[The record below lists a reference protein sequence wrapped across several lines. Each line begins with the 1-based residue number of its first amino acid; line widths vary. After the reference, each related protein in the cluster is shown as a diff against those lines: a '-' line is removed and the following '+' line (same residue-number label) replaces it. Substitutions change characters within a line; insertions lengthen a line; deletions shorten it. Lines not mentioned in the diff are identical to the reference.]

1 MEKLR
6 IQNFAGIKA
15 LDFEF
20 KSINILIGPQGS
32 GKSVTVKLH
41 YFFKSFFHGLA
52 LSIMAERSGQE
63 LDNQQKENFIRFFPK
78 DTWPDG
84 NFKITYS
91 LNDFQISL
99 ERVNSQIKFDYSE
112 NLKKAI
118 SRIREVYTD
127 EVRIHHLRNIEA
139 LVRIRELIRAEIGN
153 YSIYEQFFIPAG
165 RSFFANIQRSIF
177 SLLSDKTALDPFLIE
192 FGVEYEGLKRS
203 YNEVPL
209 DKSGLKEFDKIIT
222 EILKS
227 NYISEADKDYLVH
240 NDSRKVNLSNAS
252 SGQQETL
259 PLIVILKLLHNV
271 KISVEGSVIYIEEPE
286 AHLFPNAQKAIVQLL
301 ARVFNKNANN
311 FQIIVTT
318 HSPYILS
325 SFNNL
330 LEAGRLTG
338 LKPGKAKDIAKIV
351 PVAEQLK
358 PGLLTAYSI
367 NNGKKENLVDKET
380 NLITQTALDS
390 ISNEIAVEFGKL
402 LDIEF

>member
-367 NNGKKENLVDKET
+367 NNGKKENLIDKET